1 MMPTPDQSASSAA
14 TTAAVPALLEIENLT
29 TALHLRNRTIR
40 PVDNVSFAVKRGE
53 VLGLVGESGCG
64 KSTTALSI
72 IRLLPP
78 SARLSGKIL
87 FEGRDLTA
95 LNLNEMRKVRG
106 KDISMVFQEPMTALD
121 PAFTIG
127 YQITETVRS
136 HADVTQA
143 EARRRA
149 IEMLEHVG
157 IPNAAGRLND
167 YPHQFSG
174 GMRQRVMLAIAL
186 VMRPRLLI
194 ADEPTSALD
203 VTIQA
208 QILDLIARL
217 KDEFDMSVILITHDL
232 GVVYE
237 IADQLAVMYAGEIV
251 EIGSVQQIFT
261 NPQHPYTQGL
271 LACMPD
277 LATPKEHLRVI
288 PGRVPELTE
297 LSTGCWFAP
306 RCGNQIARCVEA
318 HPPLEQKEADYAL
331 RCYNPTPFQT

>member
-1 MMPTPDQSASSAA
+1 MTIPNQTTTSAPT
-14 TTAAVPALLEIENLT
+14 TTDAPVLLEIQNLT
-29 TALHLRNRTIR
+29 TSLHLRKRTIR
-40 PVDNVSFAVKRGE
+40 PVDQVSLTVKRGE

-72 IRLLPP
+72 MRLLSPN
-78 SARLSGKIL
+78 AHIDGKIL

-95 LNLNEMRKVRG
+95 LNINEMRKVRG

-127 YQITETVRS
+127 YQITETIRS
-136 HADVTQA
+136 HTDVTGA

-149 IEMLEHVG
+149 VEILEHVG
-157 IPNAAGRLND
+157 IPNAAGRLDD

-186 VMRPRLLI
+186 VMKPRLLI

-237 IADQLAVMYAGEIV
+237 IADRLAVMYAGEIV
-251 EIGSVQQIFT
+251 EIGTVQQIFA

-271 LACMPD
+271 LKCMPD

-288 PGRVPELTE
+288 PGRVPELTDLPE
-297 LSTGCWFAP
+297 GCWFAP
-306 RCGNQIARCVEA
+306 RCANQIARCKEA
-318 HPPLEQKEADYAL
+318 HPPLEQKETDYAL
-331 RCYNPTPFQT
+331 RCYNPTPFQS